1 MGGIALSEIDVQSTV
16 DSLATS
22 TKRLLD
28 NLSGLDDAAV
38 HQPSALPD
46 WNRAMV
52 LTHLARNADAY
63 RRLLEG
69 TQRDEVV
76 HMYPHGRQGRA
87 ADIDA
92 GRYRSAI
99 QLVEDVTEAAGL
111 LAQTI
116 GRMTPEAWEREGE
129 LFVGRMTAAQAVQTR
144 RREVEIHHAD
154 LLLGYGPDDWPADF
168 IVEQLEQVVEALGDR
183 LPPSVAVQLITTDD
197 LGEWWAWPSAG
208 SPSEP
213 VPIRA
218 TGGQLLAWL
227 VGRSST
233 VTNAP
238 QLKPW
243 G

>member
-1 MGGIALSEIDVQSTV
+1 MGGIALTDIDAQSAMA
-16 DSLATS
+16 SLAAS

-28 NLSGLDDAAV
+28 NLGGLDDDAV
-38 HQPSALPD
+38 RQPSALPG

-63 RRLLEG
+63 RGLLEG
-69 TQRDEVV
+69 ILRGEVV
-76 HMYPHGRQGRA
+76 HMYPHGREGRA
-87 ADIDA
+87 ADIEA
-92 GRYRSAI
+92 GRDRSAI
-99 QLVEDVTEAAGL
+99 LVVEDVMEAAGL
-111 LAQTI
+111 FAQTCA
-116 GRMTPEAWEREGE
+116 RMTPEAWEREGE
-129 LFVGRMTAAQAVQTR
+129 VFTGRITALQAVRTR

-168 IVEQLEQVVEALGDR
+168 VVDQLEQVVDGLGDR
-183 LPPSVAVQLITTDD
+183 LHPSVAVQLIATDD
-197 LGEWWAWPSAG
+197 LGEWWAWPTAG

-218 TGGQLLAWL
+218 PGGQLLAWL

>member
-1 MGGIALSEIDVQSTV
+1 MGGISLTDTDVRVALAA
-16 DSLATS
+16 LAAS

-28 NLSGLDDAAV
+28 DLGALDDDAV
-38 HQPSALPD
+38 RQPSALPG

-63 RRLLEG
+63 RGLLEG
-69 TQRDEVV
+69 ARRGEVV
-76 HMYPHGRQGRA
+76 HMYPHGREGRL
-87 ADIDA
+87 ADIEA
-92 GRYRSAI
+92 GRDRSAI
-99 QLVEDVTEAAGL
+99 LLVEDVAEAAGL
-111 LAQTI
+111 LAETCA
-116 GRMTPEAWEREGE
+116 RLPDEAWDHMGE
-129 LFVGRMTAAQAVQTR
+129 VFTGLIPARQAIVIR

-168 IVEQLEQVVEALGDR
+168 VVDEIETVVDRLPDR
-183 LPPSVAVQLITTDD
+183 LPPSVAVQLTATEG

-208 SPSEP
+208 SPAEP

-233 VTNAP
+233 VTGAP
-238 QLKPW
+238 ELKPW